1 MSEMVIPEGWLGTSI
16 GALSK
21 VKRGASPRPI
31 KDPKWWGG
39 SVGWTRI
46 SDVTS
51 SVKYLNKT
59 TDYLSKEGVAKSVR
73 IPKGEVILSICATI
87 GRPVI
92 VNADACI
99 HDGFVWFDGLSRGVD
114 REFYYYFLSSKEES
128 LSASRQTGTQGN
140 LNTDIVS
147 RLEISLPPL
156 PEQQKI
162 AAILTSVDD
171 VIEKTQAQIDKLQDL
186 KKGTMNELL
195 TKGIGHTEFKE
206 SPVGMIP
213 VEWESKTLSSLV
225 EKKYGIVDGPFGS
238 NLKTEHY
245 KSSGVPVIQS
255 GFVTAGKFSAKKY
268 VHVDEEK
275 YQEQIRSSTSG
286 GDIVMAKIGANAGAC
301 AMLPYNHPIGILA
314 GNSLKMTLCQTVA
327 ATNFIIL
334 VLHYY
339 RLTGELDRIK
349 TETAQPAISIS
360 SLRKLQ
366 VPVPN
371 LAEQQNVHRQPN
383 RI

>member
-1 MSEMVIPEGWLGTSI
+1 M
-16 GALSK
+16 
-21 VKRGASPRPI
+21 
-31 KDPKWWGG
+31 
-39 SVGWTRI
+39 
-46 SDVTS
+46 
-51 SVKYLNKT
+51 
-59 TDYLSKEGVAKSVR
+59 
-73 IPKGEVILSICATI
+73 
-87 GRPVI
+87 
-92 VNADACI
+92 
-99 HDGFVWFDGLSRGVD
+99 
-114 REFYYYFLSSKEES
+114 
-128 LSASRQTGTQGN
+128 
-140 LNTDIVS
+140 
-147 RLEISLPPL
+147 
-156 PEQQKI
+156 
-162 AAILTSVDD
+162 
-171 VIEKTQAQIDKLQDL
+171 
-186 KKGTMNELL
+186 
-195 TKGIGHTEFKE
+195 
-206 SPVGMIP
+206 
-213 VEWESKTLSSLV
+213 V

-371 LAEQQNVHRQPN
+371 LAEQQKIASILTSIDNQIESRESKLQHTQVLKKALMQDLLTGKKRVAA
-383 RI
+383 